1 MVEEEE
7 SGMAIS
13 YEWTP
18 EEQQDYARNKLF
30 KYIKD
35 YVYPYHPYYRKLFK
49 ENNIDPSKLST
60 LDDLRRIPITTKED
74 TVADQKAFIMQPKLE
89 DSPYDLEE
97 ISTGKKLDYVYKTLK
112 THYLRDVYGKPRG
125 FQDRV
130 KQTAASEWNPIHF
143 HMSGGTTGVPS
154 MATYTNHDLKNVV
167 PWIAGMLYLF
177 GWEPTMRGLN
187 MFPALPHLAFFQ
199 VVFAEFGCD
208 HGSAIFHTCGG
219 KAIPTEKQVVIAG
232 MMPFDMYIAIPSY
245 MTYWLKTAA
254 EMIEGG
260 LVPKPDPVKYAVLAA
275 EPLSDEYRDKLKSQ
289 FERIGSPG
297 VKIIE
302 GYGSTELRAAFFEC
316 DEKSKMH
323 LNPEFYFWEVLDP
336 ETKEPVKWG
345 EPGVLCFSH
354 IGWRGTVLLRYWMG
368 DFIQGGV
375 TWDKCSSCGLTIP
388 ILRPPIGR
396 ATRDFTKI
404 KGARV
409 PLMNFQN
416 AIRRVEGVD
425 SFQVIV
431 TKEDEEDVT
440 SRDQVLVYIALNEG
454 AETEVV
460 KANITKQVKI
470 DTEIS
475 PDRIEIESAEKVEQR
490 LFEKTGL
497 KAEWVVD
504 KRQLHL

>member
-1 MVEEEE
+1 LLAEEE
-7 SGMAIS
+7 SGMPIS

-18 EEQQDYARNKLF
+18 DEQQDYARNKFF

-35 YVYPYHPYYRKLFK
+35 YVNPYHPYYRKLFK
-49 ENNIDPSKLST
+49 ENKIDPDKLST

-74 TVADQKAFIMQPKLE
+74 TLADQKSFIMQPKTE
-89 DSPYDLEE
+89 ATEYDVEE
-97 ISTGKKLDYVYKTLK
+97 IGTGKKLDYAYQTLK
-112 THYLRDVYGKPRG
+112 TRFIRDVYGKPRS
-125 FQDRV
+125 FEERV
-130 KQTAASEWNPIHF
+130 RQTAASEWNPIHF

-154 MATYTNHDLKNVV
+154 MATYTNHDIKNVM

-199 VVFAEFGCD
+199 VVFAEFVCD

-260 LVPKPDPVKYAVLAA
+260 MVPKPEPVKYAVLAA
-275 EPLSDEYRDKLKSQ
+275 EPLSDEYRSKLKEQ
-289 FERIGSPG
+289 FERIGSPD

-316 DEKSKMH
+316 DEKSQMH

-336 ETKEPVKWG
+336 ETREPVKWG

-368 DFIQGGV
+368 DLIQGGV
-375 TWDKCSSCGLTIP
+375 TWEKCSHCGLTLP

-416 AIRRVEGVD
+416 AIRRVEGVE

-431 TKEDEEDVT
+431 TKEDEADIT
-440 SRDQVLVYIALNEG
+440 SRDQVIVYASLNEG
-454 AETEVV
+454 ADAEVV
-460 KANITKQVKI
+460 KSNITKQVKI

-475 PDRIEIESAEKVEQR
+475 PDKIEIEQPEKIEQR
-490 LFEKTGL
+490 LFERTGL

-504 KRQLHL
+504 KRQLHV

>member
-1 MVEEEE
+1 
-7 SGMAIS
+7 MAIS

-18 EEQQDYARNKLF
+18 EEQQDYSRNKLF

-49 ENNIDPSKLST
+49 ENKIDVDRLST

-74 TVADQKAFIMQPKLE
+74 TATDQKSFIMQPRVE
-89 DSPYDLEE
+89 GSDYDVAE
-97 ISTGKKLDYVYKTLK
+97 ITTGKKLDYVYKTLK
-112 THYLRDVYGKPRG
+112 TRYLRDVYGKPRP
-125 FQDRV
+125 FKERV

-143 HMSGGTTGVPS
+143 HMSGGTTGIPS
-154 MATYTNHDLKNVV
+154 MATYTNHDIKNVI

-187 MFPALPHLAFFQ
+187 LFPALPHLAFFQ

-219 KAIPTEKQVVIAG
+219 KAIPTEKQVG
-232 MMPFDMYIAIPSY
+232 IPSY

-254 EMIEGG
+254 KLIEMG
-260 LVPKPDPVKYAVLAA
+260 VPKPAPVKYAVCAA
-275 EPLSDEYRDKLKSQ
+275 EPLSDEYRLKLKDQ
-289 FERIGSPG
+289 FETIGSPD

-316 DEKSKMH
+316 GEQTKMH

-336 ETKEPVKWG
+336 ETREPVKWG

-354 IGWRGTVLLRYWMG
+354 IGWRGSVLLRYWMG
-368 DFIQGGV
+368 DLIQGGV
-375 TWDKCSSCGLTIP
+375 VWEKCSHCGLTIP

-396 ATRDFTKI
+396 AARDFTKI

-409 PLMNFQN
+409 PLLNFTN

-440 SRDQVLVYIALNEG
+440 SRDQVIVFASLKEG
-454 AETEVV
+454 EDAEVA
-460 KANITKQVKI
+460 KANITKQIKI

-475 PDRIEIESAEKVEQR
+475 PDRIEIESPEKIEQR
-490 LFEKTGL
+490 LFERTGL
-497 KAEWVVD
+497 KADWVVD
-504 KRQLHL
+504 KRQLHV

>member
-1 MVEEEE
+1 
-7 SGMAIS
+7 MAIS

-18 EEQQDYARNKLF
+18 EEQQDYSRNKLF

-49 ENNIDPSKLST
+49 ENKIDVDRLST

-74 TVADQKAFIMQPKLE
+74 TATDQKSFIMQPRVE
-89 DSPYDLEE
+89 GSDYDVAE
-97 ISTGKKLDYVYKTLK
+97 ITTGKKLDYVYKTLK
-112 THYLRDVYGKPRG
+112 TRYLRDVYGKPRP
-125 FQDRV
+125 FKERV

-143 HMSGGTTGVPS
+143 HMSGGTTGIPS
-154 MATYTNHDLKNVV
+154 MATYTNHDIKNVI

-187 MFPALPHLAFFQ
+187 LFPALPHLAFFQ

-232 MMPFDMYIAIPSY
+232 MMPFDMYIGIPSY

-254 EMIEGG
+254 KLIEMG
-260 LVPKPDPVKYAVLAA
+260 VPKPAPVKYAVCAA
-275 EPLSDEYRDKLKSQ
+275 EPLSDEYRLKLKDQ
-289 FERIGSPG
+289 FETIGSPD

-316 DEKSKMH
+316 GEQTKMH
-323 LNPEFYFWEVLDP
+323 LNPEFYFW
-336 ETKEPVKWG
+336 
-345 EPGVLCFSH
+345 
-354 IGWRGTVLLRYWMG
+354 RGSVLLRYWMG
-368 DFIQGGV
+368 DLIQGGV
-375 TWDKCSSCGLTIP
+375 VWEKCSHCGLTIP

-396 ATRDFTKI
+396 AARDFTKI

-409 PLMNFQN
+409 PLLNFTN

-440 SRDQVLVYIALNEG
+440 SRDQVIVFASLKVGED
-454 AETEVV
+454 AEVA
-460 KANITKQVKI
+460 KANITKIKI

-475 PDRIEIESAEKVEQR
+475 PDRIEIESPEKIEQR
-490 LFEKTGL
+490 LFERTGL
-497 KAEWVVD
+497 KADWVVD
-504 KRQLHL
+504 KRQLHV